1 MGELPTIGAPRLDLF
16 SSPLLARVKPL
27 VELGTRVG
35 SLLLAYVFLERGLR
49 QTSHLSAYAYVEPTL
64 IVGLVQ
70 RLSENLLPLLLFG
83 ILVITRFHMLGRS
96 WRALEHGAEL
106 RALIGLL
113 VGIYA
118 WTFGAYDY
126 NFYFDQPHWLDRT
139 LLIVC
144 AVLTLWRPVF
154 VFPFL
159 AFTFTLIWQFDYPLA
174 WQFSWT
180 EIDLPL
186 RALVLFCAAFLV
198 NTATRDRRTDTF
210 LFLLLC
216 LVASAYWSP
225 GIGKIELDWLT
236 HPYLYFLLPAGYAHG
251 WLGFIDAN
259 SIVTMTQWLA
269 PFTVPMMLFTLVV
282 ELGALV
288 ALWRPSITLWWL
300 SACIGLHVGILLV
313 CGIAF
318 WKWIL
323 LEVGLVLIWRNHRT
337 AGHLPIYTRAQFLM
351 SIVLIAGSGIWF
363 KPVPLAWYDTPV
375 TRTLRLE
382 AVGASGITYVLPSQL
397 FSQYADLLTFSN
409 FGWLDPA
416 RHIPNQ
422 IWGVTM
428 NKAIARALVEVKSF
442 EQFDALEAERGHSEF
457 DANRAELF
465 DEFVRR
471 FISTRPLRSPTVSL
485 QAPGHLWVWARPPVY
500 ADQEP
505 IHRVQVYQ
513 VTWLYHDGAIDSRR
527 QMIREIA
534 IAK

>member
-1 MGELPTIGAPRLDLF
+1 M
-16 SSPLLARVKPL
+16 PLMETSARVGILL
-27 VELGTRVG
+27 V
-35 SLLLAYVFLERGLR
+35 AYVFLERGLR
-49 QTSHLSAYAYVEPTL
+49 QTSHLSARAYAEPVL
-64 IVGLVQ
+64 LVGLVQ
-70 RLSENLLPLLLFG
+70 RLSENLLPVLLFG
-83 ILVITRFHMLGRS
+83 VLIITRFHALVRA
-96 WRALEHGAEL
+96 WRDFEHGAEL
-106 RALIGLL
+106 RALIALL
-113 VGIYA
+113 IGIYA

-126 NFYFDQPHWLDRT
+126 NFYFGQTHGLDRV

-144 AVLTLWRPVF
+144 AGLTLWRPIF
-154 VFPFL
+154 VLPFL
-159 AFTFTLIWQFDYPLA
+159 AFTFALIWQFDYPLA

-186 RALVLFCAAFLV
+186 RALVLFGAAFLV
-198 NTATRDRRTDTF
+198 NTATRERRTDTF

-251 WLGFIDAN
+251 WLGFLDAN
-259 SIVTMTQWLA
+259 SIVALTQWLA

-288 ALWRPSITLWWL
+288 ALWRPNITLWWL
-300 SACIGLHVGILLV
+300 IACVGLHVGILLV

-323 LEVGLVLIWRNHRT
+323 LQVGLMLIWRNHRT
-337 AGHLPIYTRAQFLM
+337 AGHLPIYSRTQFLL
-351 SIVLIAGSGIWF
+351 SLVLIGGSSIWF
-363 KPVPLAWYDTPV
+363 RPVPLAWYDTPV

-382 AVGASGITYVLPSQL
+382 AVGASGTTYVLPSQL

-428 NKAIARALVEVKSF
+428 DREIARALVDVKSF
-442 EQFDALEAERGHSEF
+442 EQFDAFESERGHSEF

-465 DEFVRR
+465 DEFLRQ
-471 FISTRPLRSPTVSL
+471 FIGKRALHAPAVSV

-500 ADQEP
+500 AAQEP
-505 IHRVQVYQ
+505 IQRIQVYQ
-513 VTWLYHDGAIDSRR
+513 LTWLYHDGAIDSRR
-527 QMIREIA
+527 RLIREIA